1 MTMIYRVRG
10 YYFINLQQ
18 AMVMAKNH
26 VKDKVARKYIT
37 STVTGEWRNDN
48 NGLKYVAK
56 WETSFK
62 SGKFYSVSCK
72 VTFIG
77 VDENKCFDI
86 LNEKE
91 QNKM

>member
-10 YYFINLQQ
+10 YYFTNLQQ

-26 VKDKVARKYIT
+26 VEDKVEEKYIE
-37 STVTGEWRNDN
+37 SMVTGEWRNDN

-56 WETSFK
+56 WKEDFT
-62 SGKFYSVSCK
+62 SGKFCSTSCK

-86 LNEKE
+86 LNKKE
-91 QNKM
+91 